1 MTDDVRMRG
10 FKKRSPVKD
19 ALDWI
24 HKQSIKLSEET
35 ILLQSATGRI
45 LARDVISPLDI
56 PSFNRSMMDGYAII
70 ASDAQGASTYNPLQ
84 LQLVGQSMPG
94 RGTDVKV
101 ISGTAVTIMTGAPV
115 PNGANAVLPA
125 ENVEMDEPFIFVSE
139 SVAEGRNIGLIGEDV
154 TSGSTLLKQGRR
166 LRPQDI
172 ALLASIGTKEV
183 FVLRQIRVSI
193 IITGNEILPTGETP
207 KGYQIVNSNGPMLE
221 SLSHRDGAV
230 IINSRIVPDNPELIR
245 QALLEEYDVLLITGG
260 TSVGEEDLVPLLLSE
275 CGELTIHGIAMRP
288 SRSAGMGKIGEQ
300 LVFLLPGNPV
310 ACLCAYDFFAGH
322 FIRQSSGLFSKSP
335 YSSSLKPL
343 KQKITSM
350 IGRTDYARVRLSNN
364 EVESLAISGAGIL
377 TSTTQADG
385 FIIIPA
391 DKEGYSAGT
400 EVEVFLYD

>member
-1 MTDDVRMRG
+1 MRG

-24 HKQSIKLSEET
+24 LKQSINLSEET
-35 ILLQSATGRI
+35 ISIHVATGRI
-45 LARDVISPLDI
+45 LAKDIVSPLNI
-56 PSFNRSMMDGYAII
+56 PCFDRSMMDGYAVI
-70 ASDAQGASTYNPLQ
+70 ASDAQGASTYNQLQ

-94 RGTDVKV
+94 HGTDVKV
-101 ISGTAVTIMTGAPV
+101 TPGTAVKIMTGAPV
-115 PNGANAVLPA
+115 PKGANAVLPA
-125 ENVEMDEPFIFVSE
+125 ENVDIDEPFIFVSE

-154 TSGSTLLKQGRR
+154 TCGSTLLKQGRR

-207 KGYQIVNSNGPMLE
+207 KGYQVVNSNGPMLE

-230 IINSRIVPDNPELIR
+230 IINSRIVPDNSELIR

-275 CGELTIHGIAMRP
+275 CGNLTIHGVAMRP

-322 FIRQSSGLFSKSP
+322 FIRQSSGLFSKNP

-364 EVESLAISGAGIL
+364 EVELLAISGAGIL